1 MIQRIQSLYLLL
13 CVIAYVLLFFFPV
26 AHYNASDMV
35 YNFSLLGISNANS
48 NSTFPLIFAVA
59 ALGLTVLVTIFLFKK
74 RMIQIRITQIVL
86 LAHIALLVAFFYVS
100 DSIGKRIGTDAVYDV
115 AAYLALIPLAFLVL
129 ANRAIIKDEK
139 LVRST
144 DRLRD

>member
-1 MIQRIQSLYLLL
+1 
-13 CVIAYVLLFFFPV
+13 
-26 AHYNASDMV
+26 MV
-35 YNFSLLGISNANS
+35 YNFSLLEISNANS
-48 NSTFPLIFAVA
+48 NSTFPLIIAVGL
-59 ALGLTVLVTIFLFKK
+59 LGLTVLITIFLFKK
-74 RMIQIRITQIVL
+74 RVIQIRTTQVVL

-100 DSIGKRIGTDAVYDV
+100 DSIGKKIGADAVYDV
-115 AAYLALIPLAFLVL
+115 AAYLALIPLVFLVL